1 MAGLSRALFL
11 AFALSLSLSLAL
23 VCAPVVF
30 AALLSAFV
38 LFRRHS

>member
-11 AFALSLSLSLAL
+11 AFALSLSLAL